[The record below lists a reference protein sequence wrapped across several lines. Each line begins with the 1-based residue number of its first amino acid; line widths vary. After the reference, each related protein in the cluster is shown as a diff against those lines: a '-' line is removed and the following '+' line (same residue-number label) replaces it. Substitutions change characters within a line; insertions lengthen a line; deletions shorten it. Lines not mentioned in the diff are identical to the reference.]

1 MLNMFGS
8 GPSKMTLQELA
19 HEVGKGVSRTLGRL
33 WERKKG
39 WQRSSFQSR
48 RGAHC

>member
-1 MLNMFGS
+1 MPNRFGS
-8 GPSKMTLQELA
+8 GPLEMTLQELA
-19 HEVGKGVSRTLGRL
+19 HEVGKGVSRIPGRL

-39 WQRSSFQSR
+39 WQKCSFQSS